1 MDWMG
6 ILASLR
12 QAIGCEELE
21 DDGLSLG
28 GWYQFK
34 FSFIS
39 RIESKAAFQIGQ
51 KNHLLVPK
59 ANCLWLAPSLI
70 GDAFIHIA

>member
-51 KNHLLVPK
+51 KNIYL
-59 ANCLWLAPSLI
+59 CQRRI
-70 GDAFIHIA
+70 AFGLRPA